1 MNKLSL
7 NLSNSIDKTT
17 DQLFEKSRKVTQCG
31 SNAYVENR
39 MERLILANRPYLPD
53 NPADNLSITRT
64 ILLSAALAVA
74 GITAAPLSNADTQDV
89 IKSNNQLS
97 VSVSDRQINYTEIGG
112 GQFNTPVGILDSE
125 SGQMSGIQL
134 SFSAMGEKDYGT
146 AHQYIKLAISHSED
160 MLTYTGASLVSIS
173 GRGYGSLTG
182 THYDTIEN
190 VDLAYGI
197 GFDVSNNLMVSP
209 MIEAGYRSWLRTINS
224 DEFYTHRYYAAGL
237 LVQYSPIDRLVF
249 SAAASSGQTY
259 AANIDVTPIAGI
271 GGFSGA
277 LGSAPLQKFS
287 LSVDY
292 GFMEHF
298 HGHAGVD
305 VTHFSYGISDTYK
318 VSNGYVMWE
327 PNSITI
333 ETVINIGLGYAF

>member
-1 MNKLSL
+1 MNVPLLIL
-7 NLSNSIDKTT
+7 NHLLDKIS
-17 DQLFEKSRKVTQCG
+17 QSVICRKVSQYRINTY
-31 SNAYVENR
+31 AEER
-39 MERLILANRPYLPD
+39 MKRLILPNRPYLSG

-64 ILLSAALAVA
+64 ILISAALAVA

-89 IKSNNQLS
+89 IKSNDQLS
-97 VSVSDRQINYTEIGG
+97 VSVSDRQINYTEFGN
-112 GQFNTPVGILDSE
+112 GQLNTPVGILDSE
-125 SGQMSGIQL
+125 SGHMSGIKL
-134 SFSAMGEKDYGT
+134 SFSAMGGKDYGT
-146 AHQYIKLAISHSED
+146 AHQFIKLALSHSND
-160 MLTYTGASLVSIS
+160 MLNYTGASLVSIS
-173 GRGYGSLTG
+173 GKGYGSVTG

-190 VDLAYGI
+190 IDLTYGI
-197 GFDVSNNLMVSP
+197 GFDVSNDLMLSP

-237 LVQYSPIDRLVF
+237 LVQYSPIERLVF

-277 LGSAPLQKFS
+277 LGDAPLQKYS

-305 VTHFSYGISDTYK
+305 VTHFSYGISDIYK

-333 ETVINIGLGYAF
+333 ETIINVGLGYAF